1 MCTDIAIIDA
11 TLREGRQAPDVTLD
25 AAASLE
31 IARELAAAG
40 VDMIEVGHPNASAAE
55 RERVRAVAGAGLG
68 LPVLAHA
75 RANPRDVE
83 AVADAGADWVGVFL
97 GVNEITRRARVPA
110 ADIDELL
117 ARIDGAVRRAK
128 ELGLAVRY
136 TVEDASRTSEA
147 ELVAAY
153 GRALDA
159 GADRLCFA
167 DSVGA
172 LEPSAVARR
181 VTVVRDAFPEVP
193 LEVHLHNDRGLA
205 LANAL
210 AAVDA
215 GASWVSASVLG
226 LGERCGIT
234 ETCALI
240 ANLAHR
246 GQRALP
252 RPGTLPALAATVARL
267 AGIPHP
273 RRAPVIGLHAFT
285 HTARL
290 HVLAVARDPNA
301 YAWLPPEAL
310 GRVHTTAPL
319 LAVEVLHEPWVAP
332 LDLEA
337 EAVEVA
343 APVEAGRDRGVAG

>member
-1 MCTDIAIIDA
+1 MGSVAIIDA
-11 TLREGRQAPDVTLD
+11 TLREGRQAPEVTLD

-31 IARELAAAG
+31 VARGLAASG
-40 VDMIEVGHPNASAAE
+40 VDMIEVGHPSASPAE
-55 RERVRAVAGAGLG
+55 RERVRAVVDAGLG
-68 LPVLAHA
+68 PPVLAHA
-75 RANPRDVE
+75 RATARDVE

-97 GVNEITRRARVPA
+97 GVNETTRRARVPA
-110 ADIDELL
+110 AAIEELL
-117 ARIDGAVRRAK
+117 ARIDAAVRRAK
-128 ELGLAVRY
+128 ELGLGVRY
-136 TVEDASRTSEA
+136 TVEDASRTTDA

-153 GRALDA
+153 RRAVDA

-172 LEPSAVARR
+172 LEPSVVASRVAAVRA
-181 VTVVRDAFPEVP
+181 AFPALP

-234 ETCALI
+234 DTCALM

-246 GQRALP
+246 GQRVLP
-252 RPGTLPALAATVARL
+252 PPGTLPALAATVARL

-301 YAWLPPEAL
+301 YAWMPPEAL
-310 GRVHTTAPL
+310 GRVHATAPIREDSAEHDAPPP
-319 LAVEVLHEPWVAP
+319 LAPPAP
-332 LDLEA
+332 
-337 EAVEVA
+337 
-343 APVEAGRDRGVAG
+343 RG